1 MRKKL
6 KRFKQ
11 NIERENV
18 IQPGKKFFEQIKGNW
33 RSIYFKND
41 NEIVLEV
48 GCGRG
53 EYTTGL
59 AKIFPH
65 KNFIGT
71 DIKGV
76 RIWVGSHL
84 ADRENLHNV
93 VFLRIQ
99 VQSIEKF
106 FEKNEVNEI
115 WLTFP
120 DPRPKLSD
128 ERRRLTCPRF
138 LNLYKNILQS
148 GGLIHLKTD
157 NEMLFDYTLQVI
169 SNREDVRDIEYTRD
183 LYKSDLLLEHYGIQ
197 TKYESEYQAQGLTI
211 KYLRFR
217 LD

>member
-11 NIERENV
+11 NEERENV
-18 IQPGKKFFEQIKGNW
+18 IQPGKEFFKQIKGNW
-33 RSIYFKND
+33 RSMYFKND
-41 NEIVLEV
+41 NAIVLEV

-65 KNFIGT
+65 KNFIGA

-76 RIWVGSHL
+76 RIWAGSNL

-138 LNLYKNILQS
+138 LDLYKNILHPR
-148 GGLIHLKTD
+148 GLIHLKTD
-157 NEMLFDYTLQVI
+157 NENLFDYTLQII
-169 SNREDVRDIEYTRD
+169 SQREDVKDIEYTRD
-183 LYKSDLLLEHYGIQ
+183 LYKSDMLSEHYGLQ
-197 TKYESEYQAQGLTI
+197 TKYEREYQEQGQAI

-217 LD
+217 LG